1 MATSVKTKDLR
12 TQAFVLRRTNYGET
26 DRILNLLTPEGKI
39 AVLAKGVR
47 REKSKLAGG
56 IELFSLSDVTIHS
69 GKSEL
74 GILTSA
80 RTVRHYGAVATD
92 LARLT
97 LASEVLKQINRA
109 TEQVYSPEYFEI
121 LKQVLAAL
129 DEGYDLELVET
140 WFWLNFARVRGEELN
155 LYYDAS
161 GARLQAE
168 TTYVWD
174 STENALRAEPRGNVG
189 AEHIK
194 LMRLIL
200 SNSLTVV
207 ARVRNLSD
215 LLPPVNYIAKALN
228 QL

>member
-1 MATSVKTKDLR
+1 MAQNRDVR

-26 DRILNLLTPEGKI
+26 DRILNLLTPEGKL
-39 AVLAKGVR
+39 AVLARGVR

-56 IELFSLSDVTIHS
+56 IELFSLSDVTVHS

-80 RTVRHYGAVATD
+80 KMLRHYGAVATD

-109 TEQVYSPEYFEI
+109 TEQVHSPEYFEI

-129 DEGYDLELVET
+129 DEGYGLELVET

-155 LYYDAS
+155 LYYDAA

-168 TTYVWD
+168 ATYVWD
-174 STENALRAEPRGNVG
+174 SVENALRTEPHGNVN

-194 LMRLIL
+194 LMRLML
-200 SNSLTVV
+200 SNPLVLA
-207 ARVRNLSD
+207 ARVKNLPD

-228 QL
+228 QLSLL